1 VLPPVLSGAVRSCVT
16 EKVLPADDPKEFA
29 ERVFTMLRDRNFR
42 SALAIKARA
51 AAKANYTWEM
61 QLAPLDRMI
70 ERHSI

>member
-1 VLPPVLSGAVRSCVT
+1 VT

-51 AAKANYTWEM
+51 AAKANYTWESSS
-61 QLAPLDRMI
+61 LL
-70 ERHSI
+70 SIG